1 MVFLFL
7 GLKETMLELIFQ
19 KKKKMKLMSYI
30 LNEVQI
36 KFCFVI
42 KFSHLGVSKN

>member
-19 KKKKMKLMSYI
+19 KKKKNEAYELYSQRSPDKI
-30 LNEVQI
+30 LLCYQV
-36 KFCFVI
+36 FSFGCF
-42 KFSHLGVSKN
+42 